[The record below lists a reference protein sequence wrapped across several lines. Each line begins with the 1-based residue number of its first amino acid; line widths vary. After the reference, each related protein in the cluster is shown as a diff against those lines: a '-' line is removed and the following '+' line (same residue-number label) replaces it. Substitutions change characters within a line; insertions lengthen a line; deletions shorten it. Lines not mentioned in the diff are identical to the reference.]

1 MTFHEQYAIAAA
13 VTLAVELP
21 IVLYVARRA
30 RLLHSDARVLVAALV
45 ANAATHPA
53 LWYVPWT
60 LFPSVLEKP
69 NYPLYLVV
77 GETAV
82 LLVETVVYWRLLVPH
97 RPWLA
102 LAMSALAN
110 AASYAAGL
118 AVWALI
124 R

>member
-21 IVLYVARRA
+21 LVLYLARRA

-53 LWYVPWT
+53 LWYVPWSF
-60 LFPSVLEKP
+60 FPQALAKP
-69 NYPLYLVV
+69 NYALYLVV
-77 GETAV
+77 GETTV
-82 LLVETVVYWRLLVPH
+82 LLVETVVYWRLLVPQ

-102 LAMSALAN
+102 LATAALAN
-110 AASYAAGL
+110 AASYGAGL

-124 R
+124 G